1 MHTFA
6 QQQIRHAHSFDQ
18 CTRSNERKTIVVI
31 IITFIT
37 MGVEISAGML
47 TGSMALLADGYHMG
61 THALAL
67 GITWFAYI
75 MARRHSEST
84 IFSFGTG
91 KFGILA
97 GYTSALFLGATAVY
111 MIVESIHRFFS
122 PVTIGFNEAIIVA
135 VVGLLVNVISVWVL
149 HGSEHHHHEDS
160 IHEHEHHHHED
171 HNLKAAYLHVLA
183 DALTSVLAI
192 IALVAGKYLGLVAL
206 DPLMGIIGG
215 ILIWRWAWGLLKSS
229 GFILLDGSGD
239 ETIRQEIFNAIEDD
253 LDTKVVDLHLWH
265 LNSNSLGLLVSLVA
279 SEPKTAEQYR
289 KRLATIPKLDHITI
303 ETHSCKDNA
312 CTCRA

>member
-1 MHTFA
+1 MHTLT
-6 QQQIRHAHSFDQ
+6 QQQVRHTHTFDQ
-18 CTRSNERKTIVVI
+18 CTKSNERKTMVVI
-31 IITFIT
+31 LITFIT
-37 MGVEISAGML
+37 MGVEISAGMF

-75 MARRHSEST
+75 MARRYSDT
-84 IFSFGTG
+84 TRFSFGTG

-97 GYTSALFLGATAVY
+97 GYTSALFLGGTAVY
-111 MIVESIHRFFS
+111 MIGESIHRFFS
-122 PVTIGFNEAIIVA
+122 PVNIGFNEAIIVA

-149 HGSEHHHHEDS
+149 HGNEHHHHD
-160 IHEHEHHHHED
+160 HHHHED

-192 IALVAGKYLGLVAL
+192 VALLAGKYFGLVVL

-229 GFILLDGSGD
+229 GFILLGGSRD
-239 ETIRQEIFNAIEDD
+239 ETTRQEVLNAMEDD
-253 LDTKVVDLHLWH
+253 LDTRVVDLHLWH
-265 LNSNSLGLLVSLVA
+265 LSSNSLGLLVSLVA
-279 SEPKTAEQYR
+279 REPKTSQEYR
-289 KRLATIPKLDHITI
+289 KRLATIPKLDHVTI
-303 ETHSCKDNA
+303 EIHSCNDKA
-312 CTCRA
+312 CSCRA

>member
-1 MHTFA
+1 MHTLT
-6 QQQIRHAHSFDQ
+6 QQQVRHTHSFDQ
-18 CTRSNERKTIVVI
+18 CTRSNERKTMVVI

-75 MARRHSEST
+75 MARRYSDTT

-97 GYTSALFLGATAVY
+97 GYTSALFLGGTAVY
-111 MIVESIHRFFS
+111 MIGESIHRFFS
-122 PVTIGFNEAIIVA
+122 PVNIGFNEAIIVA

-149 HGSEHHHHEDS
+149 HGNEHHDHD
-160 IHEHEHHHHED
+160 HHHHED
-171 HNLKAAYLHVLA
+171 HNLKAAYFHVLA

-192 IALVAGKYLGLVAL
+192 VALLGGKYFGLVAL

-229 GFILLDGSGD
+229 GFILLGGSRD
-239 ETIRQEIFNAIEDD
+239 ETTRQEVLNAMEDD
-253 LDTKVVDLHLWH
+253 LDTRVVDLHLWH
-265 LNSNSLGLLVSLVA
+265 LSSNSLGLLVSLVA
-279 SEPKTAEQYR
+279 REPKTSKEYR
-289 KRLATIPKLDHITI
+289 KRLATIPKLDHVTI
-303 ETHSCKDNA
+303 EIHSCNDGA
-312 CTCRA
+312 CSCRA